1 MDFAILD
8 WIVDQSGVAMF
19 AAFALYINWH
29 QQKDGIRRER
39 ENSET
44 HRHDKIRIVDVLQDV
59 ARSNAELCQ
68 LIRELR
74 EELNHEK

>member
-1 MDFAILD
+1 MDFAIID
-8 WIVDQSGVAMF
+8 WIIDQSGVAMF

-29 QQKDGIRRER
+29 QHKDGLKRE
-39 ENSET
+39 ETNADT
-44 HRHDKIRIVDVLQDV
+44 HRQDKIRIVDVLQDV

-74 EELNHEK
+74 EEMRDEE

>member
-8 WIVDQSGVAMF
+8 WIVDQTGVAMF

-29 QQKDGIRRER
+29 QHRDGLRREAS
-39 ENSET
+39 NSDI
-44 HRHDKIRIVDVLQDV
+44 HRTDKMEILDVLQEV

-74 EELNHEK
+74 KEMNDEK